1 MNYHLSD
8 KKQAELKMQEYQLS
22 LIAENWQKK
31 YNELELKAFSDCFPS
46 EENKTLS
53 QLFKTTFKIGE
64 QDIKYSVPTKY
75 LLFNAVKDFA
85 SYFNLTNNFK
95 DEQIQDFVNDIFE
108 FYSHLT
114 VRDIKFFLRQV
125 KMGNFGQIYNRLD
138 GPLLFGYLKVY
149 NDLRIG
155 EAERHESNLTK
166 AKDIEQ
172 YDERIMLK
180 RLAPLF
186 QKKPEPI
193 EQNKKVIE
201 PDETYLKIHKDFCS
215 LHAKQGSESGAMF
228 VKYNGKMMNFEE
240 YYNTI
245 FNETFEK

>member
-1 MNYHLSD
+1 MESLEPIKNNSKITL
-8 KKQAELKMQEYQLS
+8 AEKTSIIWRNKYDLMQVNS
-22 LIAENWQKK
+22 
-31 YNELELKAFSDCFPS
+31 FPDCFPG
-46 EENKTLS
+46 EENKTLKNI
-53 QLFKTTFKIGE
+53 LRENLEK
-64 QDIKYSVPTKY
+64 PAKY
-75 LLFNAVKDFA
+75 LIYDVVLTFA
-85 SYFNLTNNFK
+85 ASFNLTNNFRE
-95 DEQIQDFVNDIFE
+95 DQIQDFVNDIFE
-108 FYSHLT
+108 FYPHLT
-114 VRDIKFFLRQV
+114 VRDIKFFLKQV
-125 KMGNFGQIYNRLD
+125 KAGNFGQIYNRLD
-138 GPLLFGYLKVY
+138 GPLLFGYLKIY

-193 EQNKKVIE
+193 EQSKKVIE

-215 LHAKQGSESGAMF
+215 LHAKQGSESGTMF

-240 YYNTI
+240 YYNAI
-245 FNETFEK
+245 IDETFES

>member
-1 MNYHLSD
+1 MESLEPIKNNSKITL
-8 KKQAELKMQEYQLS
+8 AEKTSVIWRNKYDLMQVNS
-22 LIAENWQKK
+22 
-31 YNELELKAFSDCFPS
+31 FPDCFPS
-46 EENKTLS
+46 EENKTLKNI
-53 QLFKTTFKIGE
+53 LRENLEK
-64 QDIKYSVPTKY
+64 PAKY
-75 LLFNAVKDFA
+75 LIYDVVLKFA
-85 SYFNLTNNFK
+85 ASFNLTNNFRE
-95 DEQIQDFVNDIFE
+95 DQIQDFVNDIFE
-108 FYSHLT
+108 FYPHLT
-114 VRDIKFFLRQV
+114 VRDIKFFLKQV
-125 KMGNFGQIYNRLD
+125 KAGNFGQIYNRLD

-186 QKKPEPI
+186 QKKSEPI
-193 EQNKKVIE
+193 EQSKKVIE

-228 VKYNGKMMNFEE
+228 VKYNGKMMNFED
-240 YYNTI
+240 YYNAI
-245 FNETFEK
+245 IDETFEK

>member
-1 MNYHLSD
+1 MESLEPIKNNSKITL
-8 KKQAELKMQEYQLS
+8 AEKTSVIWRNKYDLMQVNS
-22 LIAENWQKK
+22 
-31 YNELELKAFSDCFPS
+31 FPDCFPS
-46 EENKTLS
+46 EENKTLKNI
-53 QLFKTTFKIGE
+53 LRENLEK
-64 QDIKYSVPTKY
+64 PAKY
-75 LLFNAVKDFA
+75 LIYDVVLTFA
-85 SYFNLTNNFK
+85 ASFNLTNNFRE
-95 DEQIQDFVNDIFE
+95 DQIQDFVNDIFE
-108 FYSHLT
+108 FYPHLT
-114 VRDIKFFLRQV
+114 VRDIKFFLKQV
-125 KMGNFGQIYNRLD
+125 KAGNFGQIYNRLD

-193 EQNKKVIE
+193 EQSKKVIE

-215 LHAKQGSESGAMF
+215 LHAKQGSESGTMF

-240 YYNTI
+240 YYNAI
-245 FNETFEK
+245 IDETFET

>member
-1 MNYHLSD
+1 MDYELSEQQ
-8 KKQAELKMQEYQLS
+8 QADFKMKEYQLS
-22 LIAENWQKK
+22 VIAKNWQLK
-31 YNELELKAFSDCFPS
+31 YNELDLKEFSDCFPTK
-46 EENKTLS
+46 ENKTLT
-53 QLFKTTFKIGE
+53 QLIKTTFKIGE
-64 QDIKYSVPTKY
+64 QEIKYSVPAKY

-85 SYFNLTNNFK
+85 SNFNLTNNFK

-149 NDLRIG
+149 NDLRLG
-155 EAERHESNLTK
+155 EAERYE
-166 AKDIEQ
+166 AKLGKTTFDNQ
-172 YDERIMLK
+172 SDGLALLK
-180 RLAPLF
+180 ILAPNFRTL
-186 QKKPEPI
+186 PAPPSTP
-193 EQNKKVIE
+193 KKVLE
-201 PDETYLKIHKDFCS
+201 PDETFLKINKDFVK
-215 LHAKQGSESGAMF
+215 LHNEQGAESGTMF

-245 FNETFEK
+245 IDETFE

>member
-1 MNYHLSD
+1 MESLEPIKNNSKITL
-8 KKQAELKMQEYQLS
+8 AEKTSVIWRNKYDLMQVNS
-22 LIAENWQKK
+22 
-31 YNELELKAFSDCFPS
+31 FPDCFPS
-46 EENKTLS
+46 EENKTLKNI
-53 QLFKTTFKIGE
+53 LRENLEK
-64 QDIKYSVPTKY
+64 PAKY
-75 LLFNAVKDFA
+75 LIYDVVLKFA
-85 SYFNLTNNFK
+85 ASFNLTNNFRE
-95 DEQIQDFVNDIFE
+95 DQIQDFVNDIFE
-108 FYSHLT
+108 FYPHLT
-114 VRDIKFFLRQV
+114 VRDIKFFLKQV
-125 KMGNFGQIYNRLD
+125 KAGNFGQIYNRLD

-193 EQNKKVIE
+193 EQSKKVIE

-215 LHAKQGSESGAMF
+215 LHAKQGSESGTMF

-240 YYNTI
+240 YYNAI
-245 FNETFEK
+245 IDETFET